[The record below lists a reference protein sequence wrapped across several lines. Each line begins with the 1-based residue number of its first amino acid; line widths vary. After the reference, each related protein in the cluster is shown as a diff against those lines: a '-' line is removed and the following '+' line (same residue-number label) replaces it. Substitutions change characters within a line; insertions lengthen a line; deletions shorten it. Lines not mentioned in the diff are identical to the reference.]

1 MCVRSEDCA
10 LRSDLHMV
18 AKDVGRGICP
28 DFHPGLATCY
38 PWDLGQASFL
48 ACQKMMMTVPAR

>member
-1 MCVRSEDCA
+1 
-10 LRSDLHMV
+10 MV

-28 DFHPGLATCY
+28 DFHPGLTTCY